1 MIKVEDEETAAVIL
15 KYNMAEKGVISPTG
29 EYTFNDITSTS
40 TTDLNIEGKAFFNS
54 NGDSCWS
61 INVVRCSIPDHRPAG
76 HIATQSCW
84 NAFTGNPFGGS
95 IYNSTRNS
103 LHE

>member
-40 TTDLNIEGKAFFNS
+40 TTDLNIEGKAFLILMAILV
-54 NGDSCWS
+54 G
-61 INVVRCSIPDHRPAG
+61 
-76 HIATQSCW
+76 
-84 NAFTGNPFGGS
+84 
-95 IYNSTRNS
+95 
-103 LHE
+103 L